1 MFKRLQYKLKID
13 STIQF
18 NQVFYKQID
27 GSAMGG
33 RPSSVMLADIYMVKT
48 KYKVVKPIH
57 PPFYKR
63 ILQATYKVEG
73 TSFSI

>member
-57 PPFYKR
+57 APFYKR
-63 ILQATYKVEG
+63 ILQATYKVKR